1 MRDVSSV
8 TVIEE
13 AVDVKDVKEYGIGL
27 DVHKLSLWVS
37 VRTKQNGVY
46 LLTTAKFPTDWN
58 SILLAKE
65 WCYEILRAKS
75 DVMIDPSQPL
85 HYVIES
91 TATYHCPICIAWGG
105 TPSVINPTLAGAA
118 KRKTDRLD
126 AKRLALHDQTAVWRE
141 SYIVP
146 PEVEALRLMIAER
159 DRYVSEARVVSTR
172 INNALTKFG
181 YNLGREGSVTSNSN
195 IRAIIEN
202 QISDS
207 PDEIENICPIKLPM
221 DVRLIIR
228 EEYAKHDYL
237 KEQAE
242 RWKSKIIMKASS
254 MQWPIAGGKTVSGA
268 EMIAH
273 LTTVPQIGELSAI
286 IWLANVADP
295 NRFRN
300 SRALSGYC
308 ALDPTLQTSA
318 DKVSNGKKRGGR
330 KVLHQLLCNAASQL
344 IRRHREAFGQWGY
357 RMYKSSDKWKKAS
370 NAVARKLC
378 VAMYQMMMTNTD
390 FSYESYQMMAKA
402 SSFSMP
408 VEDLPMLNSGFS
420 RYIRILNE
428 HDIHDTEQMIT
439 AYLSCKLGSCRGLG
453 QKFFTLLR
461 DFTENQ
467 SKYHEAYKKLTEVKN
482 DA

>member
-1 MRDVSSV
+1 
-8 TVIEE
+8 
-13 AVDVKDVKEYGIGL
+13 
-27 DVHKLSLWVS
+27 
-37 VRTKQNGVY
+37 
-46 LLTTAKFPTDWN
+46 
-58 SILLAKE
+58 
-65 WCYEILRAKS
+65 
-75 DVMIDPSQPL
+75 
-85 HYVIES
+85 
-91 TATYHCPICIAWGG
+91 
-105 TPSVINPTLAGAA
+105 
-118 KRKTDRLD
+118 
-126 AKRLALHDQTAVWRE
+126 
-141 SYIVP
+141 
-146 PEVEALRLMIAER
+146 
-159 DRYVSEARVVSTR
+159 
-172 INNALTKFG
+172 
-181 YNLGREGSVTSNSN
+181 
-195 IRAIIEN
+195 
-202 QISDS
+202 
-207 PDEIENICPIKLPM
+207 M

-242 RWKSKIIMKASS
+242 RWKSKIIAKASS
-254 MQWPIAGGKTVSGA
+254 MQWPIADGKTVSGA

-439 AYLSCKLGSCRGLG
+439 AYLSCKLGLCRGLG